1 MDGRG
6 EGRRASA
13 LLLAA
18 VLLIGVNLRGALAA
32 VSPVLPQMR
41 ADLGLSPSLVSLVT
55 TLPVL
60 CFAAAAPAAAWFG
73 QRTGARPAIL
83 SALVLL
89 AVATAARVLGGSA
102 VLLAGTVAIGL
113 AMTVGNVLL
122 PPAVKGQFGAG
133 AGRVTGLYT
142 AALAAGAALTA
153 ALTAPIAERWGWRV
167 GLAGWAVLALVAAVV
182 WRIAAGRARPARP
195 APVAPASPVA
205 EAEPVAGPSVW
216 RHPVAWAVGLLLALQ
231 TMLYYAVT
239 TWLPTVLVDRL
250 HASVAT
256 GAAAASLF
264 QLVGI
269 VGALLVPA
277 LIGRWRGQVGLGLVV
292 GAAWVVLFTGLL
304 AWPAGWG
311 LWVTVGGLAQGA
323 GVALS
328 FTVIVLRAHDEGA
341 ARQISGMAQ
350 LVGYG
355 IGATG
360 PLLAG
365 GLYGATGSWGV
376 PLATLAGIGACYAG
390 VAAAAGRPVTLGGPS
405 VAVDD
410 GSVPVGPAPD
420 GAVVRG
426 AREPRPR

>member
-1 MDGRG
+1 MDG
-6 EGRRASA
+6 GRRGSA

-18 VLLIGVNLRGALAA
+18 VLLVAVNLRGAIAA
-32 VSPVLPQMR
+32 VSPVLPEMR

-73 QRTGARPAIL
+73 RRTGAGRSVL
-83 SALVLL
+83 WALLLL
-89 AVATAARVLGGSA
+89 AVATVVRVLGGSA

-122 PPAVKGQFGAG
+122 PPVVKGHFGVD

-153 ALTAPIAERWGWRV
+153 ALTAPIAELWGWRV
-167 GLAGWAVLALVAAVV
+167 ALACWSVLALVAAVLWQV
-182 WRIAAGRARPARP
+182 AVGRAGLARPAR
-195 APVAPASPVA
+195 VAPASTVGDDGPA
-205 EAEPVAGPSVW
+205 AGPSVW

-239 TWLPTVLVDRL
+239 TWLPTVLVDQV

-277 LIGRWRGQVGLGLVV
+277 LIGRRRGQVGLGLVV
-292 GAAWVVLFTGLL
+292 GAAWVVLFAGLL
-304 AWPAGWG
+304 GWPAGWG

-328 FTVIVLRAHDEGA
+328 FTVIVLRAHDESA
-341 ARQISGMAQ
+341 ARRLSGMAQ

-365 GLYGATGSWGV
+365 GLYGATGGWGV
-376 PLATLAGIGACYAG
+376 PLATLAGISVCWAA
-390 VAAAAGRPVTLGGPS
+390 VAAVAGRPVTIGGPP
-405 VAVDD
+405 VAPGV
-410 GSVPVGPAPD
+410 GSRPGPP
-420 GAVVRG
+420 RG
-426 AREPRPR
+426 VADRSGGRTRHRR

>member
-1 MDGRG
+1 MTGRG
-6 EGRRASA
+6 ADQRTPA

-18 VLLIGVNLRGALAA
+18 VLLVGVNLRGAIAA
-32 VSPVLPQMR
+32 VSPVLPEVR
-41 ADLGLSPSLVSLVT
+41 ADLGLSPSSVSLVT

-73 QRTGARPAIL
+73 RRVGARPGI
-83 SALVLL
+83 SWALLLL
-89 AVATAARVLGGSA
+89 AVATVARVLGGPA

-122 PPAVKGQFGAG
+122 PPVVKAGFGAA

-153 ALTAPIAERWGWRV
+153 ALTAPIAGLWGWRV
-167 GLAGWAVLALVAAVV
+167 GLAGWALLALAAAVL
-182 WRIAAGRARPARP
+182 WRSAAGTADPTGPAPVTPAAAGRGPAT
-195 APVAPASPVA
+195 
-205 EAEPVAGPSVW
+205 GPSVW
-216 RHPVAWAVGLLLALQ
+216 PHPVAWAVGLLLALQ

-239 TWLPTVLVDRL
+239 TWLPTLLVDRL
-250 HASVAT
+250 EAGLPT

-269 VGALLVPA
+269 LGALLVPA
-277 LIGRWRGQVGLGLVV
+277 LIGRRRGQVGLGLVV
-292 GAAWVVLFTGLL
+292 GAGWVVLFAGLL

-328 FTVIVLRAHDEGA
+328 FTVIVLRAHDADA
-341 ARQISGMAQ
+341 ARRVSGMAQ

-360 PLLAG
+360 PLLVG
-365 GLYGATGSWGV
+365 GLYGATGGWAV
-376 PLATLAGIGACYAG
+376 PLATLAGIGVLYAA
-390 VAAAAGRPVTLGGPS
+390 VASVAGRPVTVGGPPS
-405 VAVDD
+405 VRD
-410 GSVPVGPAPD
+410 GGSAPVGPAPA
-420 GAVVRG
+420 GG
-426 AREPRPR
+426 RPATPPGGR

>member
-1 MDGRG
+1 MTGRG
-6 EGRRASA
+6 EDRRAPA

-18 VLLIGVNLRGALAA
+18 VLLVAVNLRGALAA
-32 VSPVLPQMR
+32 VSPVLPEMR

-73 QRTGARPAIL
+73 QRTGARPAIV
-83 SALVLL
+83 SALLLL
-89 AVATAARVLGGSA
+89 AVATATRVLGGSA

-122 PPAVKGQFGAG
+122 PPVVKGQFGAD

-142 AALAAGAALTA
+142 AALAGGAALTA

-167 GLAGWAVLALVAAVV
+167 GLAGWAGLALVAAVV
-182 WRIAAGRARPARP
+182 WRVATGRSGPAESV
-195 APVAPASPVA
+195 PVADTDG
-205 EAEPVAGPSVW
+205 AGSSVW
-216 RHPVAWAVGLLLALQ
+216 REPVAWAVGLLLAVQ
-231 TMLYYAVT
+231 TMLYYAAT

-250 HASVAT
+250 PATVAT

-269 VGALLVPA
+269 LGALLVPA
-277 LIGRWRGQVGLGLVV
+277 LIGRRRGQVGLGLVV
-292 GAAWVVLFTGLL
+292 GAGWVVLFTGLL

-328 FTVIVLRAHDEGA
+328 FTVIVLRAHDEGT
-341 ARQISGMAQ
+341 ARRISGMSQ

-360 PLLAG
+360 PLLVG
-365 GLYGATGSWGV
+365 GLYGATGGWVV
-376 PLATLAGIGACYAG
+376 PLATLAGLGVCYAG
-390 VAAAAGRPVTLGGPS
+390 VAAAAGRPVTIGRPPG
-405 VAVDD
+405 AVGD

-420 GAVVRG
+420 GAGPTGRTR
-426 AREPRPR
+426 ARHPR

>member
-1 MDGRG
+1 MHGWG
-6 EGRRASA
+6 EDRRSSA

-18 VLLIGVNLRGALAA
+18 VLLVGVNLRGALAA
-32 VSPVLPQMR
+32 VSPVLPEIR
-41 ADLGLSPSLVSLVT
+41 ADLHLSPSLVSLVT

-83 SALVLL
+83 SALLLL

-102 VLLAGTVAIGL
+102 VLLVGTVAIGL

-122 PPAVKGQFGAG
+122 PPVVKREFGAG

-167 GLAGWAVLALVAAVV
+167 GLAGWALLALVAAVL
-182 WRIAAGRARPARP
+182 WRVAAGRAGPTRPV
-195 APVAPASPVA
+195 PVTLSSAVGVQ
-205 EAEPVAGPSVW
+205 EPSAGPSVW

-231 TMLYYAVT
+231 TLLYYAVT

-250 HASVAT
+250 HASVST
-256 GAAAASLF
+256 GAAAASLY

-269 VGALLVPA
+269 LGALLVPA

-292 GAAWVVLFTGLL
+292 GAGWTVLFAGLL
-304 AWPAGWG
+304 AWPVGWG

-328 FTVIVLRAHDEGA
+328 FTVIVLRAHDERA
-341 ARQISGMAQ
+341 ARQLSGMAQ

-365 GLYGATGSWGV
+365 GLYDATGGWVV
-376 PLATLAGIGACYAG
+376 PLATMGGIAVCYTG
-390 VAAAAGRPVTLGGPS
+390 VAAVAGRPVIIGGSPD
-405 VAVDD
+405 ARHD
-410 GSVPVGPAPD
+410 GPVPEGRRTDVP
-420 GAVVRG
+420 
-426 AREPRPR
+426 PRSRS

>member
-1 MDGRG
+1 MDGGG
-6 EGRRASA
+6 ERRAST

-18 VLLIGVNLRGALAA
+18 VLLVGVNLRGAIAA
-32 VSPVLPQMR
+32 VSPVLPEMR

-73 QRTGARPAIL
+73 RRVGARPSIL
-83 SALVLL
+83 AALLLL
-89 AVATAARVLGGSA
+89 AVATVARVLGGSA

-122 PPAVKGQFGAG
+122 PPVVKGQFGAD

-153 ALTAPIAERWGWRV
+153 ALTAPIAQLWGWR
-167 GLAGWAVLALVAAVV
+167 GALACWAVLALVAAVLWQV
-182 WRIAAGRARPARP
+182 AAVRAGRARPVR
-195 APVAPASPVA
+195 VAPASTVGERGA
-205 EAEPVAGPSVW
+205 AAGPSVW

-239 TWLPTVLVDRL
+239 TWLPTVLADRL
-250 HASVAT
+250 HASVST

-292 GAAWVVLFTGLL
+292 GAAWVVLFAGLL
-304 AWPAGWG
+304 GWPAGWG

-341 ARQISGMAQ
+341 ARRISGMAQ

-365 GLYGATGSWGV
+365 GLYGATGGWVV
-376 PLATLAGIGACYAG
+376 PLATLAGIGVGWTA
-390 VAAAAGRPVTLGGPS
+390 VAAVAGRPVTIGGPP
-405 VAVDD
+405 VTRDD
-410 GSVPVGPAPD
+410 GSAPA
-420 GAVVRG
+420 GADLGGTR
-426 AREPRPR
+426 ARRSR

>member
-1 MDGRG
+1 MGGRG
-6 EGRRASA
+6 EERRAPA
-13 LLLAA
+13 LLLVA

-32 VSPVLPQMR
+32 VSPVLPELR
-41 ADLGLSPSLVSLVT
+41 ADLGLSPSMVSLVT

-60 CFAAAAPAAAWFG
+60 LFAAAAPAAAWFG
-73 QRTGARPAIL
+73 RRVGARPAIL
-83 SALVLL
+83 AALLLL

-122 PPAVKGQFGAG
+122 PPVVKGQFGAG

-153 ALTAPIAERWGWRV
+153 ALTAPVAERWGWRG
-167 GLAGWAVLALVAAVV
+167 GLAGWAVLALVAAAV
-182 WRIAAGRARPARP
+182 WHVAAGRARPARP
-195 APVAPASPVA
+195 GAAAPVPAAGDVGPA
-205 EAEPVAGPSVW
+205 AGPSVW

-231 TMLYYAVT
+231 TLLYYAVT

-250 HASVAT
+250 DASVAT
-256 GAAAASLF
+256 AAAAASLF

-277 LIGRWRGQVGLGLVV
+277 LIGRRPGQAGLGLVV
-292 GAAWVVLFTGLL
+292 GAAWVALFTGLL
-304 AWPAGWG
+304 AWPAGWV
-311 LWVTVGGLAQGA
+311 LWVAVGGLAQGA

-341 ARQISGMAQ
+341 ARQVSGMAQ

-365 GLYGATGSWGV
+365 GLYGATGGWAV
-376 PLATLAGIGACYAG
+376 PLATLAGIGVVYAG
-390 VAAAAGRPVTLGGPS
+390 VAAVAGRPVTIGGP
-405 VAVDD
+405 
-410 GSVPVGPAPD
+410 VPPPRGRPARRP
-420 GAVVRG
+420 AS
-426 AREPRPR
+426 PRA

>member
-1 MDGRG
+1 MAGRAG
-6 EGRRASA
+6 GRRASA

-18 VLLIGVNLRGALAA
+18 VLLVGVNLRGALAA
-32 VSPVLPQMR
+32 VSPVLPELR

-55 TLPVL
+55 SLPVL
-60 CFAAAAPAAAWFG
+60 CFAAAAPAAAWYG
-73 QRTGARPAIL
+73 RRAGARPAVL
-83 SALVLL
+83 WALLLL
-89 AVATAARVLGGSA
+89 AVATAARVLAGSA

-122 PPAVKGQFGAG
+122 PPVVKGQFGAD

-153 ALTAPIAERWGWRV
+153 ALTAPIAQLWGWRV
-167 GLAGWAVLALVAAVV
+167 GMAGWAVLALVAAAV
-182 WRIAAGRARPARP
+182 WRVAGGTGPAEP
-195 APVAPASPVA
+195 APVAPTAAVGARGPA
-205 EAEPVAGPSVW
+205 AGPPVW

-231 TMLYYAVT
+231 TGLYYAVT

-250 HASVAT
+250 QASVPT

-269 VGALLVPA
+269 LGALLVPA

-292 GAAWVVLFTGLL
+292 GAGWVVLFTGLL
-304 AWPAGWG
+304 VRPAGWG

-323 GVALS
+323 GVALA
-328 FTVIVLRAHDEGA
+328 FTVIVLRAHDEDA
-341 ARQISGMAQ
+341 ARRVSGMAQ

-365 GLYGATGSWGV
+365 GLYGASGGWVV
-376 PLATLAGIGACYAG
+376 PLATLAGLGACYAG
-390 VAAAAGRPVTLGGPS
+390 VAAVAGRPVTIGGPP
-405 VAVDD
+405 AAEDD
-410 GSVPVGPAPD
+410 GGSVEVTG
-420 GAVVRG
+420 GRRTG
-426 AREPRPR
+426 

>member
-1 MDGRG
+1 V
-6 EGRRASA
+6 
-13 LLLAA
+13 LAA
-18 VLLIGVNLRGALAA
+18 VLLVAVNLRGAIAA
-32 VSPVLPQMR
+32 VSPVLPEMR

-73 QRTGARPAIL
+73 RRMGAGRSVL
-83 SALVLL
+83 WALLLL
-89 AVATAARVLGGSA
+89 AVATVARVLGGSA

-122 PPAVKGQFGAG
+122 PPVVKGRFGAD

-153 ALTAPIAERWGWRV
+153 ALTAPIAELWGWRV
-167 GLAGWAVLALVAAVV
+167 ALACWAVLALVAAVLWQV
-182 WRIAAGRARPARP
+182 AVGRAGPARP
-195 APVAPASPVA
+195 TRVAPASTVGDRGP
-205 EAEPVAGPSVW
+205 AGPSVW

-239 TWLPTVLVDRL
+239 TWLPTVLVDQV

-269 VGALLVPA
+269 AGALLVPA
-277 LIGRWRGQVGLGLVV
+277 LIGRRRGQVGLGLVV
-292 GAAWVVLFTGLL
+292 GAAWVVLFAGLL
-304 AWPAGWG
+304 GWPAGWV

-328 FTVIVLRAHDEGA
+328 FTVIVLRAHDESA
-341 ARQISGMAQ
+341 ARRVSGMAQ

-365 GLYGATGSWGV
+365 GLYGATGGWGV
-376 PLATLAGIGACYAG
+376 PLAALAGISVCWAA
-390 VAAAAGRPVTLGGPS
+390 VAAVAGRPVTIGGPP
-405 VAVDD
+405 VAP
-410 GSVPVGPAPD
+410 GVGTGPGAPSG
-420 GAVVRG
+420 GADQPG
-426 AREPRPR
+426 GHARHSR